1 METNIDE
8 LEQDILNLKD
18 PNLSLSFCLDNPK
31 TKRFEEHQDIIINNG
46 SFDQIYTF
54 TTSLQYYDYC
64 TINDKICVEKLEE
77 KLLLIANK
85 NNAKDLYLF
94 AFIMKKSN
102 KEKIFKKLLEL
113 NDLKFINIFFKD
125 IKFDKDKFKDLLL
138 FL

>member
-18 PNLSLSFCLDNPK
+18 PNLSLSFCIANPK

-46 SFDQIYTF
+46 SFYQIYTF
-54 TTSLQYYDYC
+54 ATSLQYYDYC
-64 TINDKICVEKLEE
+64 MINDKICVEKLEE

-85 NNAKDLYLF
+85 NDAKDLYLF

-125 IKFDKDKFKDLLL
+125 IKFDKEKFKDLLL